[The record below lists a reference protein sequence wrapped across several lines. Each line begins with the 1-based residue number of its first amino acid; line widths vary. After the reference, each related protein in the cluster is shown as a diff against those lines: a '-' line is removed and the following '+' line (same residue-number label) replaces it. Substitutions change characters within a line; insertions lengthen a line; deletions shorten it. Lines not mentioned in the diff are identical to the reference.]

1 MKYYEVVIDGKVV
14 GSRKSKNEYKFAIV
28 ERIRGDIE
36 VIAYSKTKE
45 NAIKRAKQQIN
56 YRNDINSS
64 YYPQAII
71 QVVEI
76 QSKTAFEPSNVE
88 W

>member
-28 ERIRGDIE
+28 EISHGSIG
-36 VIAYSKTKE
+36 VVAYSKTKE
-45 NAIKRAKQQIN
+45 NAIKRANQQIN
-56 YRNDINSS
+56 YRNDKRCSA
-64 YYPQAII
+64 YYPEAII

-76 QSKTAFEPSNVE
+76 QSK
-88 W
+88 